1 VIDYT
6 PFAVIIAVLV
16 ILAVVQLWLEYGRR

>member
-6 PFAVIIAVLV
+6 PFAVIIAVL
-16 ILAVVQLWLEYGRR
+16 IALAAVELWLEYGRR

>member
-6 PFAVIIAVLV
+6 PFVVIIAVLV
-16 ILAVVQLWLEYGRR
+16 ILAAVQLWLEYGRR